1 MAEDTWLASGVGYAA
16 PPARCARAVHR
27 KGTTGGFKKGSRF
40 GKLSETVHRQRTKT
54 VLVNILYPTVALN
67 ELVLTKEGRKR
78 YHTPHRCHAEL
89 AEALPHS
96 PRSSRSQA
104 EDPGHGPGSSA
115 RICCLDQR
123 CTTRRSLRTW
133 SPAVMF
139 TRYIPA
145 GMSTGRSSTVLSK
158 PPATAMVALVARCPS
173 MS

>member
-89 AEALPHS
+89 AEAPA
-96 PRSSRSQA
+96 RSRVGRLHRLRVAASAQQDQSAPASTREARSA
-104 EDPGHGPGSSA
+104 
-115 RICCLDQR
+115 I
-123 CTTRRSLRTW
+123 
-133 SPAVMF
+133 
-139 TRYIPA
+139 
-145 GMSTGRSSTVLSK
+145 LS
-158 PPATAMVALVARCPS
+158 
-173 MS
+173 